1 MNDENL
7 IPTTELTESERREL
21 ARKGGIASG
30 EARRRRKQMR
40 DDLQAMLDSDQKFSD
55 GKTRRVQEGIVHKLV
70 TAAMSGDLRAI
81 EQIAKLMGEYE
92 QRIKVDGTISAPQ
105 IIVQDK
111 DTAEALA
118 TIFKTNDE

>member
-30 EARRRRKQMR
+30 EARRKRKQMR
-40 DDLQAMLDSDQKFSD
+40 DDLRAMLDSEQKFSD

-92 QRIKVDGTISAPQ
+92 QRIKVDGTINTPQ

-118 TIFKTNDE
+118 TILKTNDE

>member
-30 EARRRRKQMR
+30 EARRKRKQMR
-40 DDLQAMLDSDQKFSD
+40 DDLRAMLDSKQKFSD

-70 TAAMSGDLRAI
+70 SAAMSGDLKAI

-92 QRIKVDGTISAPQ
+92 QRIKVDGTINTPQ

-118 TIFKTNDE
+118 SILKTNDE

>member
-30 EARRRRKQMR
+30 EARRKRKQMR
-40 DDLQAMLDSDQKFSD
+40 DDLRAMLDSEQKFSD

-81 EQIAKLMGEYE
+81 EQIAKLMGEFE
-92 QRIKVDGTISAPQ
+92 QRIKVDGTINTPQ

-118 TIFKTNDE
+118 TILKTNDE

>member
-1 MNDENL
+1 MNEQNL
-7 IPTTELTESERREL
+7 IPQAHVLTVEEQS
-21 ARKGGIASG
+21 KGGIASG
-30 EARRRRKQMR
+30 EARRKRKQMR
-40 DDLQAMLDSDQKFSD
+40 DDLRAMLDSEQKFSD

-92 QRIKVDGTISAPQ
+92 QRIKVDGTINTPQ

-118 TIFKTNDE
+118 TILKTNDE

>member
-30 EARRRRKQMR
+30 EARRKRKQMR
-40 DDLQAMLDSDQKFSD
+40 DDLRAMLDSEQKFSD

-92 QRIKVDGTISAPQ
+92 QRIKVDGTINTPQ

>member
-1 MNDENL
+1 MNNENL
-7 IPTTELTESERREL
+7 IPQAHVLTVEEQS
-21 ARKGGIASG
+21 KGGIASG
-30 EARRRRKQMR
+30 EARRKRKQMR
-40 DDLQAMLDSDQKFSD
+40 DDLRAMLDSEQKFND

-92 QRIKVDGTISAPQ
+92 QRIKVDGTINTPQ

-118 TIFKTNDE
+118 TILKTNDE

>member
-30 EARRRRKQMR
+30 EARRKRKQMR
-40 DDLQAMLDSDQKFSD
+40 DDLRAMLDSKQKFSD

-70 TAAMSGDLRAI
+70 SAAMSGDLRAI

-92 QRIKVDGTISAPQ
+92 QRIKVDGTINTPQ

-118 TIFKTNDE
+118 TILKTNDE

>member
-30 EARRRRKQMR
+30 EARRKRKQMR
-40 DDLQAMLDSDQKFSD
+40 DDLRAMLDSEQKFSD

-70 TAAMSGDLRAI
+70 SAAMSGDLRAI

-92 QRIKVDGTISAPQ
+92 QRIKVDGTINTPQ

-118 TIFKTNDE
+118 TILKTNDE

>member
-40 DDLQAMLDSDQKFSD
+40 DDLQAMLDSEQKFSD

-92 QRIKVDGTISAPQ
+92 QRIKVDGTINTPQ

-118 TIFKTNDE
+118 TILKTNDE

>member
-1 MNDENL
+1 MNEQNL

-30 EARRRRKQMR
+30 EARRKRKQMR
-40 DDLQAMLDSDQKFSD
+40 DDLRAMLDSEQKFND

-92 QRIKVDGTISAPQ
+92 QRIKVNGTINTPQ

-118 TIFKTNDE
+118 TILKTNDE

>member
-30 EARRRRKQMR
+30 EARRKRKQMR
-40 DDLQAMLDSDQKFSD
+40 DDLRAMLDSKQKFSD

-70 TAAMSGDLRAI
+70 SAAMSGDLKAI

-92 QRIKVDGTISAPQ
+92 QRIKVDGTINTPQ

-118 TIFKTNDE
+118 TILKTNDE